1 MTTIATS
8 ASSNPTAHLQS
19 AGPGAAQKAAPMKQ
33 TAEQQKDSVK
43 FSPQAQ
49 AVAESHAVARHQG
62 VAGQSGGKR

>member
-1 MTTIATS
+1 
-8 ASSNPTAHLQS
+8 
-19 AGPGAAQKAAPMKQ
+19 MKQ